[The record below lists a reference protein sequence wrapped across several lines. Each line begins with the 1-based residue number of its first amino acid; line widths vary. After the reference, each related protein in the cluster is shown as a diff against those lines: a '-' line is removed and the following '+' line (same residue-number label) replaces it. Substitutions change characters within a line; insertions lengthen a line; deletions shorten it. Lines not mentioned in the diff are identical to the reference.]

1 MIQLPSNLFDI
12 AFMSSN
18 YDTAY
23 RWVDSIAASCTPWWS
38 GSKASP
44 RDTTDTSWDKKF
56 KLCRLQFFYNFWFKF
71 AINHYSGVFLFQIRM
86 KLSVFFSTRSR
97 RVTLIEN
104 KKVQVFRER
113 KLHKVSLLCVG
124 HLAVGYRYDQRW
136 LAQLVSLSIKVF
148 FSSMLLVL
156 SWETQKL
163 SFHGYNKA
171 INFTI

>member
-1 MIQLPSNLFDI
+1 
-12 AFMSSN
+12 MSSN

-23 RWVDSIAASCTPWWS
+23 RWVDSISASCTPWWS
-38 GSKASP
+38 GSAFP
-44 RDTTDTSWDKKF
+44 RDTTKTSWDKKF
-56 KLCRLQFFYNFWFKF
+56 MLYRLQFFTIFGSNLQS
-71 AINHYSGVFLFQIRM
+71 IITQ
-86 KLSVFFSTRSR
+86 VFFVSNKNEAVRIFSSRSR

-163 SFHGYNKA
+163 SFHGYNKT